1 MYMCVYVCFYL
12 FAYMCGSE
20 DSLKCHSLS
29 GIINLIIRDRA
40 LELTDSARLAD
51 LWSPGILLSMPL
63 RCWNSGAHHHAWLL
77 L

>member
-1 MYMCVYVCFYL
+1 MCVCVCVCLYL

-29 GIINLIIRDRA
+29 DIINLIIRDRA
-40 LELTDSARLAD
+40 LELTDSVRLAG
-51 LWSPGILLSMPL
+51 LWSPGILSMPL
-63 RCWNSGAHHHAWLL
+63 QCWNSGAHRHAWLL